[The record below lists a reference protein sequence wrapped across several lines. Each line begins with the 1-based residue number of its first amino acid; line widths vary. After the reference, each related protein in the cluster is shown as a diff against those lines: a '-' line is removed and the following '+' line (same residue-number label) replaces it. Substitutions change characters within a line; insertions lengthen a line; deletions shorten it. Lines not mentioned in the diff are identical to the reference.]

1 MININGGTDED
12 LIQKRKLIK
21 FVTDR
26 PGHDQRYSINSS
38 KAEQIGWIRR
48 GNFADNL
55 KKTVEWFINN
65 YQIKQ

>member
-26 PGHDQRYSINSS
+26 LNHDQRYSINS
-38 KAEQIGWIRR
+38 K
-48 GNFADNL
+48 
-55 KKTVEWFINN
+55 
-65 YQIKQ
+65 